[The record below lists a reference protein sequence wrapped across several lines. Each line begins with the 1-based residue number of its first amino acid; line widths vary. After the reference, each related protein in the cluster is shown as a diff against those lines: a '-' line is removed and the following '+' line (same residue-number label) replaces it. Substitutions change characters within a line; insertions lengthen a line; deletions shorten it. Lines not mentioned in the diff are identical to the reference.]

1 MGDKRTLPQLLSL
14 IELKT
19 QFSLVYIDVWEPS
32 IVLLFD
38 FLITSF
44 LLRQNIHCCSLY
56 HINLKLSHFFQ
67 S

>member
-44 LLRQNIHCCSLY
+44 LLLIFGKIFIVVLF
-56 HINLKLSHFFQ
+56 II
-67 S
+67 